1 MAMES
6 GHGPPSRPST
16 SALLHAYAQDV
27 SIRHFILGLAL
38 LVGGF
43 SNASGGPALKKVTLL
58 LDWYPEAE
66 NAGYFYALTHGLYA
80 RAGLDVQIS
89 PVGPNASVEPQ
100 VALGKYDFGLG
111 SSDQALIARSR
122 GIPLVMVMGSLQ
134 HDPVGVMVHAG
145 SPVQTFADLE
155 GRTVAAQPGVPWLL
169 YVVKKYHLRNLK
181 TTPLSFDYASFL
193 HDPNYIQQCFITSEP
208 PIMEHSGVE
217 VRTLWVK
224 DTGCDAYLALE
235 SSDQFVAANP
245 DTVRAF
251 VAASIAGWRG
261 YLTDPT
267 ATDAEILHRNPAMTS
282 VQLNLSRKAMLDYH
296 LVDGLGNAVGHIDP
310 NRMKNQYAILRDL
323 NIITADYDYKKSFT
337 TEFVPQP

>member
-1 MAMES
+1 MRLIRYCLLS
-6 GHGPPSRPST
+6 CI
-16 SALLHAYAQDV
+16 ALA
-27 SIRHFILGLAL
+27 GLA
-38 LVGGF
+38 
-43 SNASGGPALKKVTLL
+43 AAAEPPALKTVTLL

-111 SSDQALIARSR
+111 SSDQVLIARSR

-134 HDPVGVMVHAG
+134 HDPVGVMVHAD
-145 SPVQTFADLE
+145 SPVQGFADLE

-169 YVVKKYHLRNLK
+169 YVAKKYHLRNLK

-208 PIMEHSGVE
+208 PIMEHSGVK

-224 DTGCDAYLALE
+224 DTGCDAYMALE
-235 SSDQFVAANP
+235 SSDRFVAANP
-245 DTVRAF
+245 GTVRAF

-261 YLTDPT
+261 YLTDP
-267 ATDAEILHRNPAMTS
+267 AMADAEILRRNPAMTQ
-282 VQLNLSRKAMLDYH
+282 VQLDLSRNAMLAYH
-296 LVDGLGNAVGHIDP
+296 LIDGSGDEAGRIDP
-310 NRMKNQYAILRDL
+310 DRMRKQYAILRDL
-323 NIITADYDYKKSFT
+323 NIIAADFDYNKSFT
-337 TEFVPQP
+337 TAFVARPLGEIPRITN

>member
-1 MAMES
+1 
-6 GHGPPSRPST
+6 
-16 SALLHAYAQDV
+16 
-27 SIRHFILGLAL
+27 
-38 LVGGF
+38 
-43 SNASGGPALKKVTLL
+43 
-58 LDWYPEAE
+58 
-66 NAGYFYALTHGLYA
+66 
-80 RAGLDVQIS
+80 
-89 PVGPNASVEPQ
+89 

-134 HDPVGVMVHAG
+134 HDPVGVMVHAD
-145 SPVQTFADLE
+145 SPVHTFADLE
-155 GRTVAAQPGVPWLL
+155 GRTVAAQPGVPWLP

-181 TTPLSFDYASFL
+181 TTPLNFDYASFL

-208 PIMEHSGVE
+208 PIMEHSGVK

-261 YLTDPT
+261 YLTDP
-267 ATDAEILHRNPAMTS
+267 AAADAEILHRNPAMTA
-282 VQLNLSRKAMLDYH
+282 VQLNLSRKAMVDYH
-296 LVDGLGNAVGHIDP
+296 LVDGLGDAVGHIDP